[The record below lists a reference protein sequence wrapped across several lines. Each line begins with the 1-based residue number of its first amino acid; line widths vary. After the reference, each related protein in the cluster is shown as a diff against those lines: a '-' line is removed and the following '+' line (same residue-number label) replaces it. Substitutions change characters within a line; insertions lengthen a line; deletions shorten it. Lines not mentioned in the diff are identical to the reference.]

1 MENKDTQGF
10 DNLKNT
16 GYFIILFLMFL
27 DIYAYYYASLNIIHH
42 PILDDIIFGF
52 SKAGIFDSPLYVR
65 YIILILSVFFI
76 LFDSGKKNVE
86 IDRKSAIFQGLIAT
100 VVFLSTAALVILK
113 IPFYFYILI
122 YVASF
127 LFIIKSYSVLHR
139 LFNNNLMK
147 DRFNKRNKIFDQT
160 TELIQNDLSI
170 NVPYKFV
177 EKYNERK
184 GNFIPVYKEGFI
196 NIVSPNRAVLIMGLP
211 GSGKS
216 YSWVEEIIKQHIQKG
231 FAMVNYDFKF
241 PTLSN
246 IAYDYYQTYKS
257 AYDKYENKCHFGT
270 VNIDDPRYSNRC
282 NPVKPDLIPTKAEA
296 IDAVNTI
303 YFNIDK
309 KSATKQDFFQMSA
322 IAVTSATLWFLK
334 MYENGKY
341 CSLPHLI
348 EFIQHPDEKILT
360 ILDSYPELR
369 YFVSSFKDALNKE
382 AFDQLAGQTASA
394 RIPLGKLA
402 TDQLFYVMT
411 DPEGTGIDLAVNKRE
426 KVTILNIANN
436 PRTKLSNAP
445 ALGLYMS
452 QAAKLVNAQ
461 NRVPVCFQVDEL
473 PTIFINGLDDL
484 IATGRSNN
492 VCTILSIQDYTQMVR
507 DYGKEIADSIYNTAS
522 TKITGQV
529 APDTADKISKNIG
542 KINYKQQSVT
552 LNKDSSSTQFST
564 QREFA
569 VPAED
574 IAQFSQGEFSGILSD
589 TFKEPLPIKI
599 FRGKVSPDKTDQKG
613 REVPMINPDLDE
625 HTLRRYRISIQEE
638 IASLIDV
645 EMARIEAEKFS
656 DIDILVDS
664 QVNVEEENYNPE
676 ENPQSSDADTSSQSN
691 NTIENQI
698 AQQTSIDSDSTTQN
712 VFNELFNDAVNLD
725 VNQSL
730 LNSLK
735 ETSTLTQEIIEQ
747 ESFDVTEDYN
757 GKPIQLS
764 SSKEDTLVIPKA
776 GSGKSSII
784 F

>member
-1 MENKDTQGF
+1 MANKDTEGF
-10 DNLKNT
+10 DKLKNT

-27 DIYAYYYASLNIIHH
+27 DIYAYYYASLSFIQH
-42 PILDDIIFGF
+42 PILDRMVLGLT
-52 SKAGIFDSPLYVR
+52 KAGLFNTPFYPR
-65 YIILILSVFFI
+65 YIILLLSILFI
-76 LFDSGKKNVE
+76 LFDTGKKNVE
-86 IDRKSAIFQGLIAT
+86 IDRRTAIFQGIISTVTFIAT
-100 VVFLSTAALVILK
+100 AAMVMLKVPVI
-113 IPFYFYILI
+113 I
-122 YVASF
+122 YVSF
-127 LFIIKSYSVLHR
+127 YLGTFLYIIKSYSVLHR
-139 LFNNNLMK
+139 LFTSNLMK

-160 TELIQNDLSI
+160 TELIENELSI
-170 NVPYKFV
+170 NVPYQFV
-177 EKYNERK
+177 EKYKETK
-184 GNFIPVYKEGFI
+184 GQFTPVYSKGYI
-196 NIVSPNRAVLIMGLP
+196 NIVAPNRAVLIMGLP

-216 YSWVEEIIKQHIQKG
+216 YSWVEEIIKQHIKKG

-246 IAYDYYQTYKS
+246 LAYDYYKTYKS
-257 AYDKYENKCHFGT
+257 AYDKYENGCRFAT

-303 YFNIDK
+303 FFNIDK

-322 IAVTSATLWFLK
+322 MAVTSATLWFLK

-369 YFVSSFKDALNKE
+369 YFVASFKDALNKE

-411 DPEGTGIDLAVNKRE
+411 DPEGTGVDLAVNREE

-436 PRTKLSNAP
+436 PKTKLSNAP

-484 IATGRSNN
+484 IATGRSNK

-522 TKITGQV
+522 TKLTGQV
-529 APDTADKISKNIG
+529 APDTADKVSKNIG

-552 LNKDSSSTQFST
+552 VNKDSTSTQFST

-574 IAQFSQGEFSGILSD
+574 IAQFSQGEFAGILSD

-599 FRGKVSPDKTDQKG
+599 FRGQVSPDKSDQKG

-625 HTLRRYRISIQEE
+625 HKLRRYRIQIQEE
-638 IASLIDV
+638 VAELIEI
-645 EMARIEAEKFS
+645 EMARIESEKHS

-664 QVNVEEENYNPE
+664 QVNVEDENFNPE
-676 ENPQSSDADTSSQSN
+676 EDPNSSGGTTSQE
-691 NTIENQI
+691 IQLD
-698 AQQTSIDSDSTTQN
+698 AQQNFQKVSEENI
-712 VFNELFNDAVNLD
+712 FNELFNDALELE
-725 VNQSL
+725 VNQNLISSAIDL
-730 LNSLK
+730 QE
-735 ETSTLTQEIIEQ
+735 ETEDLFQKDE
-747 ESFDVTEDYN
+747 FDITEDYQ

-764 SSKEDTLVIPKA
+764 STKDDILVIPKA
-776 GSGKSSII
+776 GSTKSNIV